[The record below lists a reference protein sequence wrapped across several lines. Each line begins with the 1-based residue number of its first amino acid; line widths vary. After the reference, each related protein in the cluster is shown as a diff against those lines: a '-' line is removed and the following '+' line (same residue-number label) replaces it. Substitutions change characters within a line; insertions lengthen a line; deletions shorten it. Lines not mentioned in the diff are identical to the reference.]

1 MGIAVSEPWQHR
13 FADLDGLK
21 LHYVEAG
28 SGPLVVLLHGFPEFW
43 YSWRHQIPSL
53 AQAGFRVL
61 APDLRGYNLSDK
73 PKGVSAYHVDLLA
86 GDVVGLI
93 RHAGGERAHIVGH
106 DWGGGIAWWLGIHR
120 PEVVDR
126 LAILNSP
133 HPTAFLRELRRPG
146 QLLRSWYMFF
156 FQLPWLPEWAI
167 RRGNFADLARTFRQA
182 RPGAFSKRDI
192 EKYKEALGQPGTL
205 TAAINYYRAMF
216 RNFRLLRGPMPVVH
230 SPTLLIWGKDDDYLG
245 IGLTEGLES
254 AVPDLRLELLAATH
268 WVQCDAPDEVNRL
281 LIDFLAGR

>member
-1 MGIAVSEPWQHR
+1 MSEPWQHR
-13 FADLDGLK
+13 FADLDGLR

-43 YSWRHQIPSL
+43 YSWRHQIPAL

-86 GDVVGLI
+86 GDVVGLV
-93 RHAGGERAHIVGH
+93 RHAGGERAHVVGH

-167 RRGNFADLARTFRQA
+167 RRGNFADLARTFRKA

-192 EKYKEALGQPGTL
+192 EQYKEALGQQGAL

-216 RNFRLLRGPMPVVH
+216 RNFRLLRGPLPVVPA
-230 SPTLLIWGKDDDYLG
+230 PTLLLWGKDDDYLSV
-245 IGLTEGLES
+245 GLTEGLES
-254 AVPDLRLELLAATH
+254 AVPDLRRALIEATH